1 MRTPILPSEG
11 ECGTALQS
19 QLACRSA
26 RQPAGGMP
34 AQREKDKPLRHP
46 TPDEVSKAC
55 ELVDRKF
62 FLMNFGRVVLV
73 DPNNE
78 DSVIAVMEFT
88 PWDQLTETDTENLNF
103 ISTFLH
109 QSKEF
114 VNPVGSSTRSWGGKM
129 WGIGWRKSQDF
140 MQKFGRYIKAFPP
153 SKMEKFDKLFQQ
165 SKHLGEILGDYYRV
179 PIPVHLISLSR
190 ALIIARLP
198 PPRTP
203 TPTPL

>member
-1 MRTPILPSEG
+1 MSTLKSIRW
-11 ECGTALQS
+11 
-19 QLACRSA
+19 
-26 RQPAGGMP
+26 
-34 AQREKDKPLRHP
+34 QRLRYYPKTRLYPTVPFDKEKDKPLRHP

-73 DPNNE
+73 DPNDE
-78 DSVIAVMEFT
+78 DSVIAIMEFT
-88 PWDQLTETDTENLNF
+88 PWDQLTKTDKENLNF

-165 SKHLGEILGDYYRV
+165 SKLLGEILGDYYR
-179 PIPVHLISLSR
+179 
-190 ALIIARLP
+190 A
-198 PPRTP
+198 
-203 TPTPL
+203 